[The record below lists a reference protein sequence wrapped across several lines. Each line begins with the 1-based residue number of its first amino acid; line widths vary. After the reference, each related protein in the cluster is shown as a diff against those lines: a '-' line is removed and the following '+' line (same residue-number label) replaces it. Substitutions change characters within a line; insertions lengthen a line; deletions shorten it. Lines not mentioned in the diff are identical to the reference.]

1 MNIAADLS
9 LTAIPRAA
17 MLPRYTLIPVF
28 VATLVVGCQRQPNV
42 QEVRSVPQTSDTTP
56 EVSAPAFDSVAA
68 AIRVLE
74 KRASELAERLD
85 VRERELAELRER
97 VERLEAVRR

>member
-1 MNIAADLS
+1 
-9 LTAIPRAA
+9 